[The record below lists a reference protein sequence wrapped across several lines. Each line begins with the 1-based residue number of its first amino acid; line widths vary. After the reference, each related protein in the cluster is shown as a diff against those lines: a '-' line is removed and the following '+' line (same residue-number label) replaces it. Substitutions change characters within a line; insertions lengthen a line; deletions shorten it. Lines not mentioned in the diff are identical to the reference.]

1 VVISLQGGSAH
12 ERIPSMV
19 ETSRLLRNVGRIPE
33 LISASRHTT
42 ASRQLIAHYLQ
53 LGVTGRL
60 YPLRV
65 PLTTSGTLTLES
77 FSEVKVFWQIFVR
90 GSYKLPRKCH
100 SILDCGANVGIFSV
114 WAARQRPDAEIVA
127 VEPYPDTLASLEANI
142 RANALEGRVRRVPMA
157 LAAASGERH
166 IQSEGDSPDRRLLP
180 DDVAH
185 PDRAVA
191 VRCLTLAECLDLA
204 NFDTVDLLKMDIEGS
219 EWGVLLSTPPAA
231 LARVHNLHLEY
242 HEVHRRFGCSPEK
255 LFAHLAAS
263 GLELTQRTE
272 DAHRT
277 GLAYFERQPH

>member
-1 VVISLQGGSAH
+1 
-12 ERIPSMV
+12 MV
-19 ETSRLLRNVGRIPE
+19 ETSQLLRKVGRIPE
-33 LISASRHTT
+33 LISAARHTT

-53 LGVTGRL
+53 VGGTGRR

-65 PLTTSGTLTLES
+65 PLTAGGTLTLES
-77 FSEVKVFWQIFVR
+77 LSEVKVFWQIFVR
-90 GSYKLPRKCH
+90 GSYRLPTKCL

-114 WAARQRPDAEIVA
+114 WAARRRPDAGIVA
-127 VEPYPDTLASLEANI
+127 VEPYPDTFASLETNI
-142 RANALEGRVRRVPMA
+142 RANALEGRVRCVPMA

-166 IQSEGDSPDRRLLP
+166 IQSDGDSPDRRLLP

-185 PDRAVA
+185 PADRAVA

-219 EWGVLLSTPPAA
+219 EWGVLLSTPPSA
-231 LARVHNLHLEY
+231 LARVRNLQLEY

-263 GLELTQRTE
+263 GLRLAQRTE
-272 DAHRT
+272 DAYRT
-277 GLAYFERQPH
+277 GLAYFERMPH